1 MLEEVSG
8 MAMDASVS
16 FRWLGV
22 AGIELRLC
30 GRVLLI
36 DPFVSRPPFR
46 RMWLGRVEPD
56 HALIAETIPRC
67 DVVLVTH
74 AHWDHLMDVPEV
86 AARGGAAVY
95 GSPNTCALLRRLGV
109 APECVH
115 SLADGDHVG
124 LDEVG
129 VEVEVVGAV
138 HGKVLGRPIFTG
150 PLPSDLRPPL
160 RLRDYRMDVDFSF
173 LLRTATYRLLDW
185 SSERAE
191 PAVAADV
198 LFVKPFGTRAYF
210 ERLLR
215 LVQPRLV
222 IPIHWDDLYRPLSK
236 GLRPMIG
243 PPRWSVPP
251 FRRVDLADFQR
262 MIWQVAPHARAF
274 VPDLFRV
281 YDLGD
286 LVTDQAKAG
295 WSG

>member
-1 MLEEVSG
+1 
-8 MAMDASVS
+8 MDASVS

-22 AGIELRLC
+22 AGIELHLR

-86 AARGGAAVY
+86 AARSGAAVY
-95 GSPNTCALLRRLGV
+95 GSPNTCALLRRLGL

-115 SLADGDHVG
+115 TLADGDHVR

-129 VEVEVVGAV
+129 VEAEVVAAV

-150 PLPSDLRPPL
+150 PLSSDLRPPL

-173 LLRTATYRLLDW
+173 LLRTATCRLLDW

-191 PAVAADV
+191 GAVPADV
-198 LFVKPFGTRAYF
+198 LFVRPFGTHKYF

-243 PPRWSVPP
+243 PPQWSLPP
-251 FRRVDLADFQR
+251 LRRVDLAAFQR
-262 MIWQVAPHARAF
+262 MIQQVAPHARAF
-274 VPDLFRV
+274 VPERFRV

-286 LVTDQAKAG
+286 LVSGQAKAG
-295 WSG
+295 ESG